1 MLTGPYCIRCQHR
14 QDWSAGRGKHTAVLH
29 DEGWPEPYIG
39 KHTAVLHDEGWPEPY
54 IGKHTAVLHDEGWP
68 EPYIGKHTAVLQ
80 RGLARTIYIRCIHSI
95 FGREVTEYAVVYG
108 AYIRS
113 WPTLFMTK
121 I

>member
-14 QDWSAGRGKHTAVLH
+14 QDWSAGR
-29 DEGWPEPYIG
+29 
-39 KHTAVLHDEGWPEPY
+39 
-54 IGKHTAVLHDEGWP
+54 GKHTAVLHDEGWP